1 MVESSFFLA
10 TKEVAIR
17 GGDIANRYRA
27 ADGRFIVS
35 NRYLKR
41 IVLTASE
48 YITGLKGVTPITE
61 QEANALIAANG
72 YKKGTI
78 S

>member
-1 MVESSFFLA
+1 MVDNSYFLVTQA
-10 TKEVAIR
+10 VAIR

-35 NRYLKR
+35 GRYLKR
-41 IVLTASE
+41 ISLTGSE
-48 YITGLKGVTPITE
+48 YITGLQGVTQISE